1 MKYSY
6 QYPHP
11 SVTVDCVVF
20 TVQNNS
26 LKLMLI
32 QRGTEPFKGEW
43 ALPGGFVRIDE
54 DIESAASR
62 ELKEETGIDNIF
74 LEQLYTFGKVDRDP
88 RERVISVAY
97 YALVSSEKQTI
108 IADTDAI
115 SAKWFSLDDLP
126 NLAFDHKNII
136 ETAYKRLQGKLRY
149 QPIGFELLPLKF
161 TLSQLQSLYEVI
173 LSKQLDKRNFRKKI
187 QKTELL
193 DDTNETQQGVSHR
206 AAKLYTFNKEK
217 YDILAANGYYFEI

>member
-20 TVQNNS
+20 TVQNNF

-32 QRGTEPFKGEW
+32 QRGAEPFIGEW

-54 DIESAASR
+54 SIESAASR
-62 ELKEETGIDNIF
+62 ELKEETGIENIY

-97 YALVSSEKQTI
+97 YALVSSEEQI
-108 IADTDAI
+108 IAADTDAA
-115 SAKWFSLDDLP
+115 SAKWFPVDELP
-126 NLAFDHKNII
+126 RLAFDHKYII
-136 ETAYKRLQGKLRY
+136 ETAYRRLQGKLSY
-149 QPIGFELLPLKF
+149 QPIGFELLPPKF
-161 TLSQLQSLYEVI
+161 ALSQLQSLYEII
-173 LSKQLDKRNFRKKI
+173 LNKKLDKRNFRKKI
-187 QKTELL
+187 QKTGLL
-193 DDTNETQQGVSHR
+193 ADTNETQKGVSHR

-217 YDILAANGYYFEI
+217 YDILAKNGYYFEI